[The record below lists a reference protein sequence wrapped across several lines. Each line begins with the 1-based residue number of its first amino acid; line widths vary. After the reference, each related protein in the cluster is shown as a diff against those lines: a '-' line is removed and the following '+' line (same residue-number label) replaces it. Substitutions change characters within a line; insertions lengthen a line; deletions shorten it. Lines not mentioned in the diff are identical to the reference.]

1 MPLPSW
7 ILTCVVLN
15 VVVSIIARGA
25 QSEEGGK
32 GAEECGERRRVV
44 RHVSHSTRDIR
55 VYAYRIERG
64 VGVYV
69 VGYEFHRR
77 HRYKGLH
84 FGRRSDNKLG
94 SLQEIKIENSRR
106 YVDSMRDSAWV
117 ATEEAERKAARTN
130 DTTPVTA
137 PPCRTESVE
146 KMTGC
151 MKNKSG

>member
-1 MPLPSW
+1 M
-7 ILTCVVLN
+7 
-15 VVVSIIARGA
+15 
-25 QSEEGGK
+25 
-32 GAEECGERRRVV
+32 
-44 RHVSHSTRDIR
+44 
-55 VYAYRIERG
+55 YAYRIERG

-117 ATEEAERKAARTN
+117 ATEEAERKAVRTY
-130 DTTPVTA
+130 TIPVPV
-137 PPCRTESVE
+137 PPRRTESVE
-146 KMTGC
+146 TGC
-151 MKNKSG
+151 MRSKSG